1 MAGLLKTGNGARA
14 NSSNGASR
22 WDSAAESSGRFAK
35 VHGTRRR
42 RLKLLLLLSGGTA
55 CKALVGPLVSLFSG
69 FIFFWFH
76 FLLVSLFFVGGHQ
89 IVVCW
94 DLKRDSAI
102 HKCSLCHLFR
112 LYANG

>member
-1 MAGLLKTGNGARA
+1 MAMVSRIGGGNGVMAGLLKTGNGARA

-76 FLLVSLFFVGGHQ
+76 FLLVSLFLVSFELH
-89 IVVCW
+89 
-94 DLKRDSAI
+94 
-102 HKCSLCHLFR
+102 
-112 LYANG
+112 ANG